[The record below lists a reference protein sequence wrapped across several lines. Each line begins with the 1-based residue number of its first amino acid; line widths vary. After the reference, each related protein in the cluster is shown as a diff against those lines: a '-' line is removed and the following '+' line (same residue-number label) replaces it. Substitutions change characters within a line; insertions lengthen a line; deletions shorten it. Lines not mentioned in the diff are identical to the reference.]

1 MIPNKNKLEKRKANK
16 KTSQC
21 NIKKGKLNN
30 IKKIPFQRETS
41 YLTPFLD
48 IESERE
54 NKNILAIKVRL
65 HTAINR
71 ADFVSW

>member
-16 KTSQC
+16 KNPQC
-21 NIKKGKLNN
+21 NIKKGKLNKNEARQNN

-54 NKNILAIKVRL
+54 NKNILAISETK
-65 HTAINR
+65 T
-71 ADFVSW
+71 FS